1 MKQRKQ
7 VRVRDLLIYF
17 WLQLFLLVIIWTLFG
32 LTVGLDWLPIP
43 WWATLLIVMALSYAP
58 LRFLAIGCVL
68 MYKAYSPVSGSGV
81 CRFTPT
87 CSTYMIIA
95 INKYGLVVGIIKGI
109 RRLLR
114 CKPPNGGEDWP

>member
-7 VRVRDLLIYF
+7 VRVRDLVVYF
-17 WLQLFLLVIIWTLFG
+17 WLQLALLATLWTAFG
-32 LTVGLDWLPIP
+32 VTVGLNLLPIP
-43 WWATLLIVMALSYAP
+43 WWAVLLVTLCLAYAP
-58 LRFLAIGCVL
+58 LRFFAIGCVL

-87 CSTYMIIA
+87 CSTYMVIA
-95 INKYGLVVGIIKGI
+95 INKYGLVVGIFKGI